1 MQQQTIACAVITAC
15 SLRLPFIAAQRSTYK
30 VSSKQINASAKSYGT
45 PARNIEVIRQC
56 WSCLTQCR
64 SCKTQFTVPC
74 YTLHTSQARWLHRFL
89 TCSCTMF
96 LDSATVIDPAM
107 NSAVP
112 PPLTYRCCSCCASH
126 SGSRVTNVRTAAG
139 ATARASSP
147 ALHAPFLCRTV
158 LPIAAPAV
166 PLAGSSAT
174 DVSTAA
180 EQLDQ
185 PHPQPYTSWS
195 SSSFTSHYCSCCV
208 SHSGSSATDVSTAA
222 GATARAPSPAL
233 YSPSLCKTAHS
244 ITAPAVPATPAAAQP
259 TSALP
264 QVQLHQPQP
273 QPCTPLSSPKHNFN
287 YCPCCASHSGS
298 SATDVSTAAGAT
310 ARAPSS
316 ALYSPFLSN
325 AHFPL
330 LLLLCQ
336 PFWQQRNRRQH
347 RRRCNSPSLIPSP
360 VLPGPH

>member
-1 MQQQTIACAVITAC
+1 M
-15 SLRLPFIAAQRSTYK
+15 
-30 VSSKQINASAKSYGT
+30 NASAKSYGR

-139 ATARASSP
+139 ATARAPSP
-147 ALHAPFLCRTV
+147 ALYAPFLCRTV

-166 PLAGSSAT
+166 PLAGSSST

-208 SHSGSSATDVSTAA
+208 SHSSRCNSKSSV
-222 GATARAPSPAL
+222 
-233 YSPSLCKTAHS
+233 
-244 ITAPAVPATPAAAQP
+244 
-259 TSALP
+259 
-264 QVQLHQPQP
+264 
-273 QPCTPLSSPKHNFN
+273 SSPVLPFPLQNCTFH
-287 YCPCCASHSGS
+287 YCSCCGSHSGS

-310 ARAPSS
+310 APASTP
-316 ALYSPFLSN
+316 ALYSPFLSKT
-325 AHFPL
+325 HFQLLPL
-330 LLLLCQ
+330 LRQ
-336 PFWQQRNRRQH
+336 PLRQQRNRCQH
-347 RRRCNSPSLIPSP
+347 RRRSNSKSSVLSPILPFPLQCPLSITAPAVPAILAAAQQTSAPPQVQQPQPHPQPCTSRSSLECPCSQHP
-360 VLPGPH
+360 VHPQHLLPHHHPP